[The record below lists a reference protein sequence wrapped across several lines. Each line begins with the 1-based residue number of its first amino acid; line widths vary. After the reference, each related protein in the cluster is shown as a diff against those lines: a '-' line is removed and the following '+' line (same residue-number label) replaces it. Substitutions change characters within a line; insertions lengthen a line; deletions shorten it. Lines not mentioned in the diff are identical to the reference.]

1 MFFRDSLIV
10 NKIELLKTD
19 LEEKKK
25 FLIDIY
31 LRLRLEYIVN
41 NAS

>member
-19 LEEKKK
+19 LEEEF
-25 FLIDIY
+25 FLIDIFKI
-31 LRLRLEYIVN
+31 RIN
-41 NAS
+41 CK

>member
-19 LEEKKK
+19 LEEKEK
-25 FLIDIY
+25 FLIDIFKITIRIY
-31 LRLRLEYIVN
+31 CK
-41 NAS
+41 